1 ELLQGMADDWISA
14 LEKGTGFEMQ
24 LGEWVEFQTNL
35 DLGSMGAFL
44 DNPRQVDWH
53 RAMLDTGSCKAAVE
67 SVILDEAQPM
77 VLSTVLTNGFFGV
90 SPISNIVS
98 SEGDWLFDAPAALDY
113 LKAVAW
119 APVPEG
125 ERATRAE
132 LIALADAYLDRL
144 ADSSVTVPW
153 AETCTRLDGGTV
165 VAQCDASLPDGLVT
179 AERQHVV
186 DEVLGAVN

>member
-1 ELLQGMADDWISA
+1 
-14 LEKGTGFEMQ
+14 
-24 LGEWVEFQTNL
+24 
-35 DLGSMGAFL
+35 
-44 DNPRQVDWH
+44 
-53 RAMLDTGSCKAAVE
+53 
-67 SVILDEAQPM
+67 
-77 VLSTVLTNGFFGV
+77 
-90 SPISNIVS
+90 PISNIVS

-186 DEVLGAVN
+186 DEVLGAVNVQLRLGDKRRAG